1 MGPIRG
7 SPSENRSSQS
17 SAFPGDVFCAYLLYD
32 NTSIK
37 NPMHNLQSTK
47 ILQSRNLP
55 NMSPPTQTPNPHIPI
70 TSVWSL
76 KRHDGLQ
83 MMFLL
88 QNELKNYYIN
98 TLSWHPFWNN
108 FFFFPMCWSTRQL
121 NILETKIF
129 KRLSMSIKRVQNI
142 SLQKSTEMMPL
153 IHSSRYL
160 FSVLHMWQKDVF
172 SQRSTYLGFWWK
184 GKWYFNRK

>member
-1 MGPIRG
+1 MNWQPTITKQIRTQSNHSLEFATQGRKRHRIIWYLYFPSEGMGPIRG

-37 NPMHNLQSTK
+37 NPMYNLQSTK

-55 NMSPPTQTPNPHIPI
+55 NMSPPTQTPNPHTPI

-108 FFFFPMCWSTRQL
+108 IFFFPCAEAQGNLT
-121 NILETKIF
+121 F
-129 KRLSMSIKRVQNI
+129 
-142 SLQKSTEMMPL
+142 
-153 IHSSRYL
+153 
-160 FSVLHMWQKDVF
+160 
-172 SQRSTYLGFWWK
+172 
-184 GKWYFNRK
+184 